1 MFILLNRVKKPNIV
15 PGTSTSEEVC
25 PWETPATPPPRT
37 PTRGRRKS
45 GRVESESSSS
55 DISVGIS
62 DVGEKVLLI
71 LLQMYFKVKIIFVNR
86 YNAVY

>member
-1 MFILLNRVKKPNIV
+1 MCYLLLNRVKKPNIV

-55 DISVGIS
+55 DISVGIT
-62 DVGEKVLLI
+62 DVGEKVFLI
-71 LLQMYFKVKIIFVNR
+71 LLQI
-86 YNAVY
+86 YN